1 MKKNNT
7 KGLAQT
13 IRKSGL
19 TLMCAV
25 ALCGG
30 MATSCL
36 DEINGRLDNLEQ
48 RVSDLEES
56 LTGQIDALKQLVDGR
71 TAITSWKFDDK
82 TGIYEFVLSDGKTVS
97 LAKGVD
103 AASFIGVA
111 QDESGAY
118 YWTLG
123 GEPLL
128 NAANEKIYLE
138 SKVSPSVRVN
148 PDTNEWEISPDGGK
162 TYLQTGIT
170 AGENASLISKVDE
183 DDTYVYFTLSDG
195 SQIQVKKEVD
205 SSIAMLA
212 GKQYFAAGQ
221 TKTIKLQL
229 EGVKKTAVFS
239 KPDGWKASVAS
250 DALSVTAPAAD
261 NANAETTGSVI
272 VQAWFNDGTSD
283 IAEVKVEVGE
293 APHEITVDEEY
304 NITISCS
311 DELLNNYNWTFAH
324 GVTKLGEFSEDWVKT
339 YVQENDR
346 LMWGFEPVATTLESL
361 LGSAPEKGE
370 SYVVWAIDK
379 FESWSDITYGDVYY
393 SVITTMDLK
402 IEATNITFEDATIV
416 VTPKG
421 VNSYYAGMY
430 NIADGNSID
439 YYLEGINDYNEGEL
453 YNSAFNGSL
462 KKYGAP
468 SWSDN
473 EVKAGA
479 TYCVYAIPY
488 VAGKKYTAED
498 VISIEV
504 KINAITTG
512 GTASV
517 TIGDVKTTMTSIEAT
532 VTKGAGVY
540 KYYVQYMS
548 DTEIAQYADD
558 EALFQYLITRQ
569 GYTDDTYTLKPWS
582 KIDPDTKGWIVAV
595 AIDKDGKAGPV
606 VRKEANTLPVSFIS
620 TTLPEPTVNV
630 DLKEV
635 TVTIPATAGIKAYR
649 YIDITETQWN
659 VHYILKGDPATT
671 EKNLA
676 TSGSFYG
683 SYHRDEANAD
693 GSITIKL
700 TDRSAGQNYKLFVE
714 GEDAEGGITKMIT
727 VDYTPS
733 ISSDKFV
740 KSDDAKWKAAD
751 ISEIT
756 INGIEVSNASKKEQ
770 LYTEI
775 KGELFT
781 KNATLECKV
790 TRPDN
795 CAKCWYIVGDGND
808 LIVGLNDRLKTSSLL
823 TSYNTKELGDDNAI
837 SYAWFNA
844 SSDLYI
850 VWQDTDGNYYS
861 YKAYGILDM
870 MKE

>member
-1 MKKNNT
+1 MT
-7 KGLAQT
+7 L
-13 IRKSGL
+13 RKSGL

-162 TYLQTGIT
+162 TYLQTGLKAGDSAYLIT
-170 AGENASLISKVDE
+170 SVTE
-183 DDTYVYFTLSDG
+183 DDSYVYFTLSDG
-195 SQIQVKKEVD
+195 SKIQVKKEVD
-205 SSIAMLA
+205 SAIAMLA

-272 VQAWFNDGTSD
+272 VQAWFDDGTSD

-293 APHEITVDEEY
+293 APHEITVDAAF
-304 NITISCS
+304 NITIGTSQ
-311 DELLNNYNWTFAH
+311 ELKDNYDNWGNWGGYAT
-324 GVTKLGEFSEDWVKT
+324 GVSLLADFSEEMITSSVG
-339 YVQENDR
+339 DR
-346 LMWGFEPVATTLESL
+346 TQWHWPDDTDYTLEGM
-361 LGSAPEKGE
+361 LGSAPVKGE
-370 SYVVWAIDK
+370 SYVVWVLDK
-379 FESWSDITYGDVYY
+379 YDDYGEISYSDILYT
-393 SVITTMDLK
+393 VIVIPDLK

-462 KKYGAP
+462 TKYGAS
-468 SWSDN
+468 SWQDN

-548 DTEIAQYADD
+548 DEEIAQYADD

-659 VHYILKGDPATT
+659 VHYVLKGDPATT

-676 TSGSFYG
+676 TSDSFYG

-727 VDYTPS
+727 VEYTPS
-733 ISSDKFV
+733 ISSDKFIA
-740 KSDDAKWKAAD
+740 SDNAKWKAAD

-781 KNATLECKV
+781 KNATLACKV

-823 TSYNTKELGDDNAI
+823 TSYNTYELGDDNTI
-837 SYAWFNA
+837 SYGWFNA

-861 YKAYGILDM
+861 YKAYGILGM